1 MSGSSDEDLVI
12 RVKEVET
19 ELANLRSVVSNGQ
32 PVCPYCMAPMRP
44 TNYSVNSA
52 RLASLTRI
60 ITSTLAQLILSTHWY
75 IS

>member
-44 TNYSVNSA
+44 TNYSGYYDAFSFWACDCEDFPDGSNCAGAYV
-52 RLASLTRI
+52 
-60 ITSTLAQLILSTHWY
+60 
-75 IS
+75 